1 MDLKNAAG
9 VNTSKLAPKSDVA
22 NLKAKDDKINQLWP
36 SKDCECEFDKSCD
49 VRECLDYENCKCRKI
64 DNLISSL
71 MNVVKILME
80 MKWFIMQL

>member
-1 MDLKNAAG
+1 M
-9 VNTSKLAPKSDVA
+9 
-22 NLKAKDDKINQLWP
+22 WP

-64 DNLISSL
+64 DNLVSSL